1 MAKIA
6 GHDFGPDGYCMLP
19 KNDGEK
25 CWMRLSDISCVTKD
39 AIGKVGWSHSS
50 TLNER
55 EFMEII
61 QAVERIYS
69 AHVAARGE

>member
-6 GHDFGPDGYCMLP
+6 GHDFGPDGYCTLA
-19 KNDGEK
+19 KSDGGK
-25 CWMRLSDISCVTKD
+25 CWMRLSDISCVTRE
-39 AIGKVGWSHSS
+39 AIGKEGWAHAS

-55 EFMEII
+55 EYTEII
-61 QAVERIYS
+61 EVVERIYN